1 MKEIEIDCP
10 CCESRLLVDVR
21 TQTVLRHTPKV
32 SLDEFGKPV
41 QDGARW
47 DAANQTVQERKS
59 RGTDAF
65 DAALDREKSRARDL
79 DDLFQKAKG
88 KVDERTKRHDD

>member
-21 TQTVLRHTPKV
+21 TQTVLRHVPKA

-41 QDGARW
+41 QDGGRW
-47 DAANQTVQERKS
+47 DDANKTVQDRKS

-65 DAALDREKSRARDL
+65 DAALNREKSRARDL
-79 DDLFQKAKG
+79 DDLFKKAKD
-88 KVDERTKRHDD
+88 KVDARKQRHDD